1 MKVNIEL
8 RGGGVY
14 SCKVTPEGGLPS
26 SFLHV
31 ALPEGEVS
39 HEEVLEEVKKYLAS
53 SGVFKYHVDIWAVDT
68 TGKLWTS
75 KNLRYEVY

>member
-8 RGGGVY
+8 RGGRVY

-39 HEEVLEEVKKYLAS
+39 HEEVLEEVKKYLGCS
-53 SGVFKYHVDIWAVDT
+53 
-68 TGKLWTS
+68 
-75 KNLRYEVY
+75 